1 MITIICGTNR
11 NLSNSYIFAKEIE
24 VLINSKQEGCKVLN
38 LEDLPND
45 FAFEN
50 EVYGNEYAPL
60 NLIANKFISGSN
72 KFVFVIPEYNGSF
85 PGVLKAFIDSFSPDR
100 IRGKQALLIGIASG
114 RAGNLRGLDH
124 FMGVMNYL
132 DVHVLPMKVAISH
145 CHTLIDEK
153 SKSISDERTI
163 ELLRQQVETLLAS

>member
-1 MITIICGTNR
+1 MISIICGTNR

-24 VLINSKQEGCKVLN
+24 AIINSKQEECKVLN
-38 LEDLPND
+38 LHDLPSD

-50 EVYGNEYAPL
+50 EVYGNERAPL
-60 NLIANKFISGSN
+60 NAIANEFISSSN

-124 FMGVMNYL
+124 FTGVMNYL
-132 DVHVLPMKVAISH
+132 NVHVFPIKVAISH
-145 CHTLIDEK
+145 CHTLIDEN
-153 SKSISDERTI
+153 SKRVSDERTI
-163 ELLRQQVETLLAS
+163 ELLGQQVETLLAS

>member
-24 VLINSKQEGCKVLN
+24 ALISSKKEGCKVLN

-50 EVYGNEYAPL
+50 EVYGNENAPL
-60 NLIANKFISGSN
+60 NLIANEFISGSN

-124 FMGVMNYL
+124 FTGVMNYL
-132 DVHVLPMKVAISH
+132 NVHVLPMKAAISH
-145 CHTLIDEK
+145 CHTLIDVNSKRVTDEK
-153 SKSISDERTI
+153 TI
-163 ELLRQQVETLLAS
+163 ELLRQQVETLMAS

>member
-1 MITIICGTNR
+1 MISIICGTNR

-24 VLINSKQEGCKVLN
+24 ALINSKQQECKLLN

-50 EVYGNEYAPL
+50 EVYGNERAPL
-60 NLIANKFISGSN
+60 NDIADNFISRSD

-124 FMGVMNYL
+124 FTGVMNYL
-132 DVHVLPMKVAISH
+132 NVHVLPMKVAISH
-145 CHTLIDEK
+145 CHTLVDEK
-153 SKSISDERTI
+153 SKRVNDEKTI
-163 ELLRQQVETLLAS
+163 ELLNQQLEGLLAS

>member
-124 FMGVMNYL
+124 FTGVMNYL